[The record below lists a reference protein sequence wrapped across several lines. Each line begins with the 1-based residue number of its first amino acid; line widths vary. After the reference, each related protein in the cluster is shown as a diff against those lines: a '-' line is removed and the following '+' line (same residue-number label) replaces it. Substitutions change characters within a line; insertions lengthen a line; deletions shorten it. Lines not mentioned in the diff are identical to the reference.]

1 MNNLKLDLENCYGIK
16 KLRNDFAYTTHH
28 TQLIYSANDMMKSS
42 LALTLKGFSVTIT
55 DFNVWLEEVNLVDK
69 DDIDSL
75 YRAVD
80 ELSDYG
86 SFKVKVA
93 QGTDNGWILYAEFCE
108 SNLHIKTEKARETFL
123 RIIEE
128 KYCEGMTEDAWYT
141 FHKEM
146 EKDD

>member
-1 MNNLKLDLENCYGIK
+1 M
-16 KLRNDFAYTTHH
+16 
-28 TQLIYSANDMMKSS
+28 
-42 LALTLKGFSVTIT
+42 VTIT
-55 DFNVWLEEVNLVDK
+55 DFNVWLGEVNLVER

-75 YRAVD
+75 YRTVD

-93 QGTDNGWILYAEFCE
+93 QGTDNGWILYADFCE
-108 SNLHIKTEKARETFL
+108 CNLHIKTEKSRETFL

-128 KYCEGMTEDAWYT
+128 KYCEGMTEEAWYS
-141 FHKEM
+141 FYKEM